1 MIKVIKFGMK
11 QKIILG
17 GNMLL
22 SKRPEMH
29 LPEKWPPY
37 YSKASG
43 CFVWDMNN
51 KSIWTYLLWKLAQ
64 IF

>member
-1 MIKVIKFGMK
+1 MK
-11 QKIILG
+11 IDKGYKIWNEAKNNSWG
-17 GNMLL
+17 QYVL

-51 KSIWTYLLWKLAQ
+51 KSIWTYLLWA
-64 IF
+64 